1 MPMLNLNDGF
11 GVPNPINALTVAERP
26 ETALSSGR
34 RANWQKTR
42 FDPILALASIHDMCK
57 YCPHTFRSQS
67 PSGSAQ
73 LVKRGTFAPDLHEL
87 TGCSCIAVAGPLTMR
102 FVTAAAKNRPDD

>member
-42 FDPILALASIHDMCK
+42 FDPILALASIHDKCK
-57 YCPHTFRSQS
+57 YCPSLWKNAFAEGRRANIGSQIAA
-67 PSGSAQ
+67 GSA
-73 LVKRGTFAPDLHEL
+73 
-87 TGCSCIAVAGPLTMR
+87 S
-102 FVTAAAKNRPDD
+102 